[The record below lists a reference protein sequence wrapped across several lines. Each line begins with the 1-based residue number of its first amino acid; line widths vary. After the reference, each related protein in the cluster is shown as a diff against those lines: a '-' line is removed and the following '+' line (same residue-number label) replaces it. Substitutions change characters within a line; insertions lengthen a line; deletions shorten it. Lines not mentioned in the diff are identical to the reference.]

1 MATKIQ
7 LLTGWICSTTDFYFW
22 GKGAVVEELQKNN
35 ECMIEELYRKMP
47 EKEEVLY
54 FYYAVHKPGKCERQI
69 KEKLKEILKKNYG
82 ITSDAELLKE
92 LNDMESVDLGIFV
105 TQINTEKTA

>member
-1 MATKIQ
+1 MD
-7 LLTGWICSTTDFYFW
+7 L
-22 GKGAVVEELQKNN
+22 
-35 ECMIEELYRKMP
+35 
-47 EKEEVLY
+47 
-54 FYYAVHKPGKCERQI
+54 

-82 ITSDAELLKE
+82 ITSDSELLKE

>member
-54 FYYAVHKPGKCERQI
+54 FYYAVHKPRKCERQI
-69 KEKLKEILKKNYG
+69 KEKLKQRGAQMFPTELEADRYFRF
-82 ITSDAELLKE
+82 SDR
-92 LNDMESVDLGIFV
+92 
-105 TQINTEKTA
+105 